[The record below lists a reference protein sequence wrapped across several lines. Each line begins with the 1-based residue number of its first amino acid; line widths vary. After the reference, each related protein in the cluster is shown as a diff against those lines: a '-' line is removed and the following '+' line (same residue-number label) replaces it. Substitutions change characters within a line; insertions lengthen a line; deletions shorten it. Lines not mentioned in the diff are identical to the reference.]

1 MLEFIPFLPS
11 GIEGIS
17 ETQWQLALHSWIF
30 NLTEL
35 LNMPQDTFQSEV
47 VSNTTLPSFIDQ
59 ILNEQMNNESQP
71 VDTNLIKYIFLL
83 YSRLSSEPFSTE
95 LLDIERLCSF
105 VIVYGETNIEQVR
118 RIMNNTVNNSE
129 TLERNLV
136 STIESLV
143 DSVQSMPNLLSNAKP
158 LTTDVLDRAYV
169 LVRVLDALLSST
181 IHLNIVKS
189 SFDTLDEVLINCYR
203 DLIPS
208 LKNAVENDS
217 SLESHAHLIKLSLV
231 STFNSFADMQF
242 FIPLGYTSSVVDHHR
257 LIEHDTKASFDTTI
271 SWMTDKLLGYLENSG
286 LESSRNAFIDGP
298 LIMDWEVEF
307 CITEKLEFINQ
318 DKCDGAEER
327 IEFLILSMEQVRD
340 SNDGTG
346 SWGDKYNAQKENRNV
361 RKENHSGPVF
371 QDVETTSKISQVH
384 DLFPDLGDGF
394 IEACLEANNNDVE
407 VVIMQLLEDKL
418 PESVSGLDRSMER
431 KPLMS
436 ATETVS
442 ELIHLESEGY
452 AEDNRNK
459 ENVLKSRHNIY
470 DNDEFDIFTH
480 RTVDTSKVYEGK
492 KDKANADA
500 LLEDKTFIREEKK
513 NVLKLVIDMYD
524 DEYDDSYDDINDA
537 GLPTVMESDDAV
549 DIVRNKQAVENN
561 TRTKTEKSE
570 SGSRNQP
577 KGSEKSNKVPKG
589 SEKSNQA
596 LKNSEKQKQAP
607 KEKSNQTPKS
617 SEKSNQVP
625 KSSEKSKQGQ
635 KSTENS
641 KQGPKGPDKP
651 KQGPKDPSKKDSKK
665 PASDSK
671 DRSDKV
677 KNKAQLGNHNR
688 KANRDKKMASLG
700 PPPS

>member
-1 MLEFIPFLPS
+1 MLEFIPFIPS
-11 GIEGIS
+11 GTQGIN
-17 ETQWQLALHSWIF
+17 ETQWQIALHSWIF

-35 LNMPQDTFQSEV
+35 LNMPQDKFRSEV
-47 VSNTTLPSFIDQ
+47 LSNTTLPSFIDQ
-59 ILNEQMNNESQP
+59 VLNEQMDNESQP
-71 VDTNLIKYIFLL
+71 VDTNLIKHIFLL
-83 YSRLSSEPFSTE
+83 YSRLSVGPFSTE

-105 VIVYGETNIEQVR
+105 VIVYGESNIEQVR
-118 RIMNNTVNNSE
+118 RIMNDTVNNSE

-136 STIESLV
+136 STIGSLI
-143 DSVQSMPNLLSNAKP
+143 DSVQSMPDLLSNTKP
-158 LTTDVLDRAYV
+158 LTADVLDRVYV
-169 LVRVLDALLSST
+169 LVHVLDALLSST
-181 IHLNIVKS
+181 IHLSVIKS

-203 DLIPS
+203 NLIPS

-217 SLESHAHLIKLSLV
+217 SLESHAYIIKLSLV

-242 FIPLGYTSSVVDHHR
+242 FIPLGYTSSVVDHHQ
-257 LIEHDTKASFDTTI
+257 LIEHDTKTSFDSTI

-318 DKCDGAEER
+318 NKCDGAEER

-346 SWGDKYNAQKENRNV
+346 SWGDKYNAQKENR
-361 RKENHSGPVF
+361 KTNHSGSVF

-418 PESVSGLDRSMER
+418 PVSVSGLDRSMER
-431 KPLMS
+431 KPFMS

-452 AEDNRNK
+452 AEDNRIK

-500 LLEDKTFIREEKK
+500 LLEDKTFIQEEKK

-524 DEYDDSYDDINDA
+524 DEYDDTYDDINDA
-537 GLPTVMESDDAV
+537 GLPTVLESDDAV
-549 DIVRNKQAVENN
+549 DIVRNKQAVESN
-561 TRTKTEKSE
+561 THTKAEKSE

-577 KGSEKSNKVPKG
+577 KGSEKSNKGPKG
-589 SEKSNQA
+589 SEKQNQA
-596 LKNSEKQKQAP
+596 PKNSEKQKQAP
-607 KEKSNQTPKS
+607 KN
-617 SEKSNQVP
+617 SEKSNQAP
-625 KSSEKSKQGQ
+625 KSSENPKQGP
-635 KSTENS
+635 KSTEKS

-665 PASDSK
+665 PASGSK